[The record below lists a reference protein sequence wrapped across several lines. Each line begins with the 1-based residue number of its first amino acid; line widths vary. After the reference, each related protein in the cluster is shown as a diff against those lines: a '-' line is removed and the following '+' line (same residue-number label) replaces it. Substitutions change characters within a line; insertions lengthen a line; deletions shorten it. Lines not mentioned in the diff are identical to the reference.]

1 MAVSIKRI
9 RSLRHFWR
17 VALAFAFAFAFA
29 GAQARSPAYP
39 SKPVRIVVPIPAGG
53 NVDIIARAVAQKL
66 TENWHKQVIVENRPG
81 ASTIIGS
88 EFVAKSAPD
97 GYTLLINSAGN
108 LTSNPGL
115 YPKLPY
121 DTLRDFTPI
130 SNIAR
135 VALILVVH
143 PSLPVKSVKELIAL
157 AKARPGELSVGNGSM
172 GSAGHLALELFMSM
186 SATRFV
192 PVPYKGNAPALAD
205 TIAGHVPMM
214 IDTLSTSITHVKGG
228 RLRALGVTS
237 PERSPLLPDI
247 PTVAEAALPGYE
259 ASVYIGLLGPAAM
272 PRDIVGKVSSEVA
285 SIARDPETRQQFA
298 QEGIELIGST
308 QEAFAT
314 FMRTDIAKWE
324 KLIRE
329 AGIKID

>member
-1 MAVSIKRI
+1 MLSRRLSYPLA
-9 RSLRHFWR
+9 LAC
-17 VALAFAFAFAFA
+17 ALAFACAC
-29 GAQARSPAYP
+29 AQAQSPAYP
-39 SKPVRIVVPIPAGG
+39 SKPVRIVVPIPGGG

-66 TENWHKQVIVENRPG
+66 TEAWQRQVFVENRPG

-88 EFVAKSAPD
+88 EFVAKSAAD

-135 VALILVVH
+135 VALIMVVH
-143 PSLPVKSVKELIAL
+143 PSLPAKSVKELIAL
-157 AKARPGELSVGNGSM
+157 AKAKPGEISVGNGSM

-186 SATRFV
+186 SATKFV

-205 TIAGHVPMM
+205 TIAGHLPMM
-214 IDTLSTSITHVKGG
+214 IDTLSTSIAHVKGG
-228 RLRALGVTS
+228 RLRALAVTS
-237 PERSPLLPDI
+237 PERSALLPEI

-272 PRDIVGKVSSEVA
+272 PPDIVGKLSAEFA
-285 SIARDPETRQQFA
+285 RIARDPETRQQFA
-298 QEGIELIGST
+298 KEGIELIGST
-308 QEAFAT
+308 QEEFAAF
-314 FMRTDIAKWE
+314 MKTDIAKWT

-329 AGIKID
+329 AGIKVD